1 MDLPITSRVK
11 NARAKVKFPEGMKI
25 SISADG
31 TGPAVPETNP
41 SPAKKCGCNKKK

>member
-1 MDLPITSRVK
+1 MDMPITSRVK
-11 NARAKVKFPEGMKI
+11 SARAKIKFPKGMEI

-41 SPAKKCGCNKKK
+41 SPAKKYGCNRKK